1 MGKHL
6 QKILEIFYK
15 ICEIQHPSGQTQNLA
30 KFIIDFLTK
39 CDCKIQTD
47 SAGNIHALKGKP
59 HIIFQA
65 HYDMVLVGDK
75 IAPFVENGFLKSR
88 DSSLGAD
95 NGIAVALLLHFA
107 KMRTNIEILL
117 TNDEEIGM
125 IGANN
130 IALKTHSKTM
140 INLDSECVNEICV
153 GCAGGFDAD
162 ISFGVFMR
170 KSVPFSSLRGQPTF
184 CHSERSEESQKNIRD
199 FSLHTSRFAQ
209 NDNVE
214 CAFYELTAQNFR
226 GGHSGIDIDKN
237 IPNAIVE
244 LLWGLESLREMGE
257 FEIVE
262 ISGGEARNAIP
273 INARA
278 VISIKQN
285 PCEAPK
291 SRPLRGAKNREQ
303 TSSSASADF
312 LLEAEKRGTPPK
324 SEKAA
329 AFWEHN
335 LNEVGGSG
343 SEVQPFL
350 RKETSESNLKNGDFI
365 TESNLNCHFER
376 SEKSQNNRDSSLTS
390 FAQNDNLEADSAN
403 RAKNAES
410 NAISQNLKTDSSLR
424 TSRFAQNDESSVDC
438 FDLQREFRND
448 ESTPQIAIKKL
459 KSYNFDSPQNPLP
472 STIIPH
478 LLRLH
483 NGIYEMSAQ
492 GVTSSLN
499 FSLISDECLKIM
511 VRANSDEQLHRH
523 KSRLKSLFGE
533 NVAFSG
539 FYSAWERESNED
551 SPILAQLQTLY
562 KKHKIAHKIVQIHAG
577 LECGILKQK
586 CALHEVI
593 SIGPTILHPHSKS
606 EALDLDSVC
615 QIYDILCDLIP
626 K

>member
-1 MGKHL
+1 MGEQL

-15 ICEIQHPSGQTQNLA
+15 ICEIPHPSGQTQNLA

-47 SAGNIHALKGKP
+47 SAGNIHAFKGKP

-107 KMRTNIEILL
+107 KTRTNIEILL

-130 IALKTHSKTM
+130 ITLQAHSKTM

-162 ISFGVFMR
+162 ISFGAFMR
-170 KSVPFSSLRGQPTF
+170 ESVPFSSLQDSAMLNRNNPKNPT
-184 CHSERSEESQKNIRD
+184 
-199 FSLHTSRFAQ
+199 
-209 NDNVE
+209 
-214 CAFYELTAQNFR
+214 FYELTAQNFR

-244 LLWGLESLREMGE
+244 LLWRLESLREMGE
-257 FEIVE
+257 FEILE

-278 VISIKQN
+278 VI
-285 PCEAPK
+285 A
-291 SRPLRGAKNREQ
+291 
-303 TSSSASADF
+303 TS
-312 LLEAEKRGTPPK
+312 
-324 SEKAA
+324 
-329 AFWEHN
+329 N
-335 LNEVGGSG
+335 
-343 SEVQPFL
+343 
-350 RKETSESNLKNGDFI
+350 
-365 TESNLNCHFER
+365 
-376 SEKSQNNRDSSLTS
+376 SSLTQSLRELEKFS
-390 FAQNDNLEADSAN
+390 FDRLTALSQSNFSAQPTKQGEAEVSLSNLAQDTRIANDLDNSPLLDSAFY
-403 RAKNAES
+403 AES
-410 NAISQNLKTDSSLR
+410 KINPSLR
-424 TSRFAQNDESSVDC
+424 GDSIESPK
-438 FDLQREFRND
+438 Q
-448 ESTPQIAIKKL
+448 STPHIALKKL
-459 KSYNFDSPQNPLP
+459 KNFTPQNPLP

-511 VRANSDEQLHRH
+511 VRANSDEFLHRH

-539 FYSAWERESNED
+539 FYSAWERESNGD

-593 SIGPTILHPHSKS
+593 SIGPTILHPHSKN
-606 EALDLDSVC
+606 EALDLDSVWK
-615 QIYDILCDLIP
+615 IYDILCDLIP
-626 K
+626 T